1 MNATEARRHGK
12 LPSILEYSNMSHHFS
27 FPELISVVQSLCLK
41 EAPMADTEGEKIRA
55 TLITHMT
62 NILRKYPDVT
72 SDQLTIIFDEVCQYL
87 IKKGRLKHQKGK

>member
-1 MNATEARRHGK
+1 
-12 LPSILEYSNMSHHFS
+12 
-27 FPELISVVQSLCLK
+27 
-41 EAPMADTEGEKIRA
+41 MADTEGEKIRA